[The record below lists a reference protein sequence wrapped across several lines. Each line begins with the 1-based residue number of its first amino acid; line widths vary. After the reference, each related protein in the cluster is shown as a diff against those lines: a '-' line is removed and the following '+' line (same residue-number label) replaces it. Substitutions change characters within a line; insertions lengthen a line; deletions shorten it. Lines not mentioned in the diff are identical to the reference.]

1 MKMNLT
7 NPTLLEMAL
16 LAAFHEL
23 YKDQGFPA
31 PEKVK
36 VRHRENTGSGRYTDL
51 DSPDKTQLDDGY
63 LDLAGRFV
71 EMSGVPNGLMAV
83 AKVEHHQLQQ
93 IELSVY
99 GDDPWDGEERDWRI
113 V

>member
-7 NPTLLEMAL
+7 NPSPLEAAL

-23 YKDQGFPA
+23 YKSKGFPS
-31 PEKVK
+31 PERVK
-36 VRHRENTGSGRYTDL
+36 VRRRENTGSGRYTDF
-51 DSPDKTQLDDGY
+51 DSSDKTELDDGY

-83 AKVEHHQLQQ
+83 ARIKDHQLEQ

-99 GDDPWDGEERDWRI
+99 GDDPWDGEERDWTI